1 VEDKNEECYE
11 TDDNA
16 PRQTFSKERGPTK
29 NKMADLFI
37 KRSNER
43 NLLIKKIQDQNEQIL
58 MKQNNQLNDM
68 DLFFKSLA
76 LTAKKFPSQGK
87 REAKVII
94 FALMAELE
102 EKYSAPEQPIHS
114 FQSIGQLPHVHVPKE
129 YQSPASFQETTTSTS
144 FAESSCSQFSTFNYD
159 DSTAQKLY
167 LGTCWCYLC
176 LMNITFLFHFL
187 LI

>member
-1 VEDKNEECYE
+1 MEDKNEECYE

-16 PRQTFSKERGPTK
+16 PKQTFSKERGPTK

-58 MKQNNQLNDM
+58 MKQNNQLDDM

-87 REAKVII
+87 REAKVRI

-102 EKYSAPEQPIHS
+102 EKYSAPEQPIH
-114 FQSIGQLPHVHVPKE
+114 
-129 YQSPASFQETTTSTS
+129 
-144 FAESSCSQFSTFNYD
+144 
-159 DSTAQKLY
+159 
-167 LGTCWCYLC
+167 
-176 LMNITFLFHFL
+176 
-187 LI
+187 